1 MLVLRRWSLPTDKA
15 MFGFHLEVQN
25 GRISI
30 GALVV
35 HERAK
40 KVLAPAHHYLRC
52 SVGEPNRLH
61 VGIGCGSFYLH
72 AVLRVSSQR

>member
-52 SVGEPNRLH
+52 SFGEPNRLH
-61 VGIGCGSFYLH
+61 VWVRGSAFHLY
-72 AVLRVSSQR
+72 AVLRSDE